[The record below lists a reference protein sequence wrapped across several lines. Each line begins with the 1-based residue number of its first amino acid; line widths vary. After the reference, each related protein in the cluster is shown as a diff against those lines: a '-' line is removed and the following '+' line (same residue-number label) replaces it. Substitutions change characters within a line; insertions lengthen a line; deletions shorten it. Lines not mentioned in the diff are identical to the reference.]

1 MTKKDELII
10 GILNKE
16 LKSVKKLLKEEQAQ
30 LDDISKNGFDK
41 EIHPG
46 NHESILTGLS
56 YTIGYCT
63 CKIEETK
70 KTIYLLKQVDAESIE
85 AIIEKDR
92 EIEKLNKKEFD
103 RVFGEIRKRIKN
115 TEEETELKDVFG
127 IHKDKKNSLD
137 KVRDK
142 QWNRKKK

>member
-1 MTKKDELII
+1 MTTKDELIF

-16 LKSVKKLLKEEQAQ
+16 LKSIKKLLKEQEEQ
-30 LDDISKNGFDK
+30 LNDIRTNGFDK
-41 EIHPG
+41 EIHPD

-70 KTIYLLKQVDAESIE
+70 KVLNLMKLDVGGITKL
-85 AIIEKDR
+85 IEKNK
-92 EIEKLNKKEFD
+92 EIEKTNKKELD
-103 RVFGEIRKRIKN
+103 KMFGEIRKRIKDVD
-115 TEEETELKDVFG
+115 EKKKLKTVFG
-127 IHKDKKNSLD
+127 IWKGKKISLD
-137 KVRDK
+137 KLRDK